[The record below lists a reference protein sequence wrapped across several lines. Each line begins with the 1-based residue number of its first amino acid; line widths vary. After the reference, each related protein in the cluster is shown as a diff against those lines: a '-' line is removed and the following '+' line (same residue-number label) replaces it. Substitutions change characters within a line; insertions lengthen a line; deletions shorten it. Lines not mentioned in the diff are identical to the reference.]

1 MGPVSTVRD
10 LLAVLLLIAATV
22 LASLWLPAV
31 WLQSHVVDRSGF
43 LEITQP
49 LADDPA
55 FQRTLTD
62 GAVETILS
70 DENMPE
76 WISDPLTP
84 IAQEQAARATDTEVY
99 TTVWDAAMI
108 ELHGALFSPGT
119 SELEV
124 DLAPVIDALLT
135 GVEDQVPLLDVP
147 RPDSAAVTIAT
158 IPDVPLLTHATI
170 LDPWAQRAGPIA
182 LGLAV
187 LALLI
192 ARRRRGMLMTAGL
205 GTMIAGLATW
215 ALAQRITDLVPDRV
229 DQAAF
234 LGPIVQA
241 FEQRFTG
248 DVTPQ
253 GVILLGVGALVAATG
268 LVLIGLRR
276 HG

>member
-1 MGPVSTVRD
+1 MGPVSTARD

-22 LASLWLPAV
+22 LATLWLPAV
-31 WLQSHVVDRSGF
+31 WLQSHVVDQSGF
-43 LEITQP
+43 LEIAQP
-49 LADDPA
+49 LAEDPA

-70 DENMPE
+70 DENMPG

-84 IAQEQAARATDTEVY
+84 IAEEQAARATDTEVY
-99 TTVWDAAMI
+99 TTVWDATMVD
-108 ELHGALFSPGT
+108 LHGALFSPGP
-119 SELEV
+119 SDLEV
-124 DLAPVIDALLT
+124 DLAPVIDTLLT

-158 IPDVPLLTHATI
+158 IPDVPLLTQATI
-170 LDPWAQRAGPIA
+170 LDPWAQRTGPIA

-192 ARRRRGMLMTAGL
+192 ARRRRGMLMMAGL

-215 ALAQRITDLVPDRV
+215 ALAQQITDLVPDRV
-229 DQAAF
+229 DQATF

-241 FEQRFTG
+241 FEQRFTT

-253 GVILLGVGALVAATG
+253 GVILLGVGALIAAAG

-276 HG
+276 RS

>member
-1 MGPVSTVRD
+1 MSTARD
-10 LLAVLLLIAATV
+10 LLAVLLLIAATL
-22 LASLWLPAV
+22 LASFWLPAA
-31 WLQSHVVDRSGF
+31 WLQSHVVDQDGF
-43 LEITQP
+43 VEITQP

-62 GAVETILS
+62 GAVETILR
-70 DENMPE
+70 DETVPG
-76 WISDPLTP
+76 WIADSLTP
-84 IAQEQAARATDTEVY
+84 IAQEQAARATGTEVY

-108 ELHGALFSPGT
+108 ELHGALFSPG
-119 SELEV
+119 SSDLEV
-124 DLAPVIDALLT
+124 DLAPVIDTLLT
-135 GVEDQVPLLDVP
+135 GVEEQVPLLDVP

-158 IPDVPLLTHATI
+158 IPDIPLLTHATA

-192 ARRRRGMLMTAGL
+192 ARHRRGMLMLAGL
-205 GTMIAGLATW
+205 GTMLAGLGTW
-215 ALAQRITDLVPDRV
+215 ALAQRVEDLVPDRV
-229 DQAAF
+229 DQKAF

-241 FEQRFTG
+241 FEQRFTA

-253 GVILLGVGALVAATG
+253 GVILLGVGALVAAAG

-276 HG
+276 RS

>member
-1 MGPVSTVRD
+1 MSTVRD

>member
-1 MGPVSTVRD
+1 M
-10 LLAVLLLIAATV
+10 IAATV

>member
-70 DENMPE
+70 DESMPE

-124 DLAPVIDALLT
+124 DLAPVIDTLLT

-241 FEQRFTG
+241 FEPRFTG

>member
-10 LLAVLLLIAATV
+10 LLAVLLLIAATA
-22 LASLWLPAV
+22 LATLWLPAV

-49 LADDPA
+49 LADDPT

-70 DENMPE
+70 DENMPG

-108 ELHGALFSPGT
+108 ELHGALFSPGA
-119 SELEV
+119 SDLEV
-124 DLAPVIDALLT
+124 DLAPVIDTLLT

-158 IPDVPLLTHATI
+158 IPDVPLLTHATV

-192 ARRRRGMLMTAGL
+192 ARHRRGMLMTAGL

-215 ALAQRITDLVPDRV
+215 ALAQRITDLVPNRV

-241 FEQRFTG
+241 FEQRFTA